1 MDETTAAAGESEN
14 KDMLSE
20 DETEIITVDTGKT
33 DSGRAALIYGISD
46 QPPWIMSFAL
56 ALQHFSSNFTSCIV
70 LPILLS
76 KSLCF
81 DKQDELLTKLIATS
95 FFTTGIGTMLQVFLG
110 CRLPILQGPS
120 AAYLIP
126 LIAMLQVR
134 GDCPEIS
141 AANTTAVEN
150 NLLRDEALI
159 RIREVQGVMMLAA
172 LVQCILGF
180 TGLIGTLLRFI
191 GPITIGVTIFM
202 IGVGIIPVAMN
213 LVEDHWCISIPT
225 ISLVILFSMFLSNVS
240 VPFPG
245 SNGIRIF
252 ALFPMMLAIA
262 IMWFVCV
269 VLTLTGVFPDDPEV
283 YGYAARVDTKVDNI
297 RAAPWLALPY
307 PGQWGMPTFN
317 VAGFA
322 GVLTAVVAS
331 MLDSLGDYHAC
342 SQVSLVPPPPLH
354 AVNRGIG
361 LEGIGCMIGALWGAG
376 VGVTSH
382 SSDISVL
389 NLTKVASRTVLIL
402 SGLIFAAVA
411 FLAKFSA
418 LMNAIPSP
426 VLGASAV
433 TIGMISAIGLA
444 NFQHVNMESSRNILV
459 VGISIFVAIGIP
471 GYFDKNPEAVNTG
484 IGVID
489 QLSLILLSNKMFMG
503 AAVSVLLDNLIPGTY
518 EDRGMDWRT
527 KTSQDNTAVTMS
539 TELSVYQL
547 PFGMRWIQKK
557 NWMRYVPFSP
567 TFTGFRRP
575 YNTAVP
581 DDSSV

>member
-14 KDMLSE
+14 KDILTE
-20 DETEIITVDTGKT
+20 DETEITTVDIGKS

-56 ALQHFSSNFTSCIV
+56 ALQHFSSNFTGCIV

-110 CRLPILQGPS
+110 CRLPILQGPA

-134 GDCPEIS
+134 GDCPVIS
-141 AANTTAVEN
+141 TANTTAVEN
-150 NLLRDEALI
+150 NLLREEAFI

-172 LVQCILGF
+172 LVQCIIGF

-225 ISLVILFSMFLSNVS
+225 IFLVICFSMFLSNVS
-240 VPFPG
+240 VPFPEAMEFVYLPFSQSMG
-245 SNGIRIF
+245 NAYFQRCRICWRSHS
-252 ALFPMMLAIA
+252 L
-262 IMWFVCV
+262 
-269 VLTLTGVFPDDPEV
+269 
-283 YGYAARVDTKVDNI
+283 
-297 RAAPWLALPY
+297 
-307 PGQWGMPTFN
+307 
-317 VAGFA
+317 
-322 GVLTAVVAS
+322 VAS

-376 VGVTSH
+376 VGVTSR
-382 SSDISVL
+382 SSDIAVL

-402 SGLIFAAVA
+402 SGLIFAVVA
-411 FLAKFSA
+411 FLVKFSA
-418 LMNAIPSP
+418 LMNAIPTP

-433 TIGMISAIGLA
+433 
-444 NFQHVNMESSRNILV
+444 
-459 VGISIFVAIGIP
+459 
-471 GYFDKNPEAVNTG
+471 
-484 IGVID
+484 VI
-489 QLSLILLSNKMFMG
+489 
-503 AAVSVLLDNLIPGTY
+503 GTY

-567 TFTGFRRP
+567 TFAGFRQP